1 MTLTNELNLPQALVD
16 ACDVTPHNAPNTVSA
31 TTLKSG
37 VREII
42 LTKRHWNE
50 MTDDVSNR
58 IWTLFGTAV
67 HALLEKESA
76 DTFVEERFEQQV
88 GKYLVTG
95 RLDCYDM
102 KKGII
107 VDYKTATVW
116 KYKFGDY
123 SDWKFQGLVYAWLL
137 KQQGLEVKECQFVMM
152 FKDFSKSKA
161 RFEEG
166 YPRRPVEIYRFTV
179 TDKDL
184 QEIEKK
190 IRDKVK
196 QLEENEHIEDDKLP
210 LCSDEERWAKPTTYA
225 VMKKGRK
232 TAIRVFDDKENA
244 DLMLQACDK
253 DHYIQERKGEDG
265 KCNGYCGCCE
275 FCSYW
280 QEKYGNNQ
288 IGGGQYEN

>member
-16 ACDVTPHNAPNTVSA
+16 ACDVSPHNAPNTVSA

-37 VREII
+37 VREIL
-42 LTKRHWNE
+42 LTKRHWDE
-50 MTDDVSNR
+50 LTDDVSNR
-58 IWTLFGTAV
+58 IWALFGTAV

-76 DTFVEERFEQQV
+76 NTFVEEKFEKQV
-88 GKYLVTG
+88 GNYKVTG

-102 KKGII
+102 KNGII

-123 SDWKFQGLVYAWLL
+123 SDWRFQGLVYAWLL

-161 RFEEG
+161 RTEEG
-166 YPRRPVEIYRFTV
+166 YPKRPVEVFRFKV
-179 TDKDL
+179 TEKDL
-184 QEIEKK
+184 QEIEQK
-190 IRDKVK
+190 IISKVK
-196 QLEENEHIEDDKLP
+196 QLEENETVADSELP
-210 LCSDEERWAKPTTYA
+210 LCSDEERWAKPPTFA

-232 TAIRVFDDKENA
+232 SAIRVFDNEDNA
-244 DLMLQACDK
+244 KLMLQSCDET
-253 DHYIQERKGEDG
+253 HYIQERKGDDG

-275 FCSYW
+275 FCTYW
-280 QEKYGNNQ
+280 QDKYNQ
-288 IGGGQYEN
+288 TEVGE